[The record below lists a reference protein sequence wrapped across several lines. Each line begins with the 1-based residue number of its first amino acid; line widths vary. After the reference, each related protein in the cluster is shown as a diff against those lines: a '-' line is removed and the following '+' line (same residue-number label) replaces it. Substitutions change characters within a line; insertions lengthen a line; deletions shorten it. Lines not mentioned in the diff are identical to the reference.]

1 MPSFAIVKDST
12 AYIPRDLLRHFQI
25 TIVPLSVTFDGVTY
39 RDGLDIT
46 PEQFYH
52 HLSHLAKLPITS
64 PPPVEA
70 FIETYQKLAQT
81 HDGIL
86 SVHLSGDYSRTVEVA
101 RQAAA
106 AVDIPVEVVDSRSVA
121 MGTGFVVLEAARAR
135 ENGATLTQATA
146 AARRLVPQLH
156 VRMIVDD
163 LRYLHL
169 GGRIG
174 MAERWLGA
182 ALTLK
187 PILAVEKGHTTIAG
201 TARGHRAAMDELV
214 AQLQQAVGEQPL
226 HVAVGH
232 AAATRDALWLY
243 DQIADQFNVVELHFS
258 ELSPV
263 VGTHVG
269 PGTVGI
275 VYYTDASADQISAA

>member
-25 TIVPLSVTFDGVTY
+25 TIVPLSVSFDGATY

-46 PEQFYH
+46 PEQFYG
-52 HLSHLAKLPITS
+52 HLSHLSKLPVTS
-64 PPPVEA
+64 PPTVEA

-86 SVHLSGDYSRTVEVA
+86 SVHLSGDYSRTVNVA
-101 RQAAA
+101 REAAA
-106 AVDIPVEVVDSRSVA
+106 AVDIPVEVIDSRSVS
-121 MGTGFVVLEAARAR
+121 MGTGFVVLAAARAR
-135 ENGATLTQATA
+135 EAGATLAEA
-146 AARRLVPQLH
+146 AQIARGVVPLLH
-156 VRMIVDD
+156 VRMIVDN
-163 LRYLHL
+163 LRYLQM

-174 MAERWLGA
+174 MAERWIGA

-187 PILAVEKGHTTIAG
+187 PVLGVEDGRTTITG
-201 TARGHRAAMDELV
+201 TARGHRAALDALV
-214 AQLQQAVGEQPL
+214 AQLQEAVGERPL
-226 HVAVGH
+226 HVAVAH
-232 AAATRDALWLY
+232 AAAMRDALWLY
-243 DQIADQFNVVELHFS
+243 DQIADQFNIVEMHFS

-275 VYYTDASADQISAA
+275 VYYVEE